1 MFQFFSEEL
10 NREVLTKIA
19 LEQDLTRALA
29 NLEFEL
35 HYQPQIDLTSGA
47 VIGVEALLRWNH
59 ATRGLISPAEFI
71 PLLEDTGLILA
82 VGDWVLTSACRQGR
96 KWLDAGLP
104 PMNIAVNLSPLQFN
118 QPDLALRIEHILAE
132 TGFSPSH
139 LELEITE
146 GVLIDNIEEA
156 IRTLKTLHANG
167 IRVSIDDFGTG
178 YSSLSY
184 LKRFPIDSLKID
196 RSFVRDIHN
205 DANSAA
211 IAAAIIA
218 MAEAL
223 NLNVIAEGV
232 ESMAQLELLRQQRC
246 NHAQGF
252 FIATPKP
259 VAEIE
264 EWLAGDRP
272 KESAASG

>member
-1 MFQFFSEEL
+1 
-10 NREVLTKIA
+10 
-19 LEQDLTRALA
+19 
-29 NLEFEL
+29 
-35 HYQPQIDLTSGA
+35 
-47 VIGVEALLRWNH
+47 
-59 ATRGLISPAEFI
+59 
-71 PLLEDTGLILA
+71 
-82 VGDWVLTSACRQGR
+82 
-96 KWLDAGLP
+96 
-104 PMNIAVNLSPLQFN
+104 
-118 QPDLALRIEHILAE
+118 
-132 TGFSPSH
+132 
-139 LELEITE
+139 
-146 GVLIDNIEEA
+146 
-156 IRTLKTLHANG
+156 
-167 IRVSIDDFGTG
+167 
-178 YSSLSY
+178 
-184 LKRFPIDSLKID
+184 
-196 RSFVRDIHN
+196 VRDIHN